1 MQCGAYL
8 TSSDGT
14 EMSKWFCKNL
24 GDAMLAFQGVGRVE
38 DAFQSAYANAGCP
51 DDAAVFLRH
60 ESGRLHCEAK
70 VYFSPASA
78 HIAQLLGAEPCEKP
92 AKDGLSLIVG
102 RAAAWS
108 LLFPEGD

>member
-1 MQCGAYL
+1 MLLDGA
-8 TSSDGT
+8 

-38 DAFQSAYANAGCP
+38 DAFQSACANADCP
-51 DDAAVFLRH
+51 GDAAIFLRH

-78 HIAQLLGAEPCEKP
+78 RIAQELGAEPCEKP
-92 AKDGLSLIVG
+92 AKDGLSLLAG
-102 RAAAWS
+102 PSDAWS
-108 LLFPEGD
+108 VLFPEGD